1 MRKAYQRRLPSDT
14 SKDYYFIH
22 RNTGVTQ
29 PVIVEYGF
37 LDSTDDDVEQLK
49 NNWQKYAD
57 AVVDAVAEY
66 IGVTVPNKESY
77 YTVKSG
83 DSLWS
88 IAKKYDTTVSLLT
101 DINMLTNSVIF
112 PGQVLLIPKGTS
124 YEEVYFENYVVKPGD
139 TIEVIANKLGVDPI
153 QLGLYNDFAIIELVQ
168 GQTLKI
174 PRDNAYTV
182 KPDDTVDSILKTTK
196 KTADQLLRA
205 NANTW
210 LKTGSKIYL

>member
-66 IGVTVPNKESY
+66 IGITVSNKEGY

-83 DSLWS
+83 DT
-88 IAKKYDTTVSLLT
+88 IFMGNNEYNLL
-101 DINMLTNSVIF
+101 
-112 PGQVLLIPKGTS
+112 
-124 YEEVYFENYVVKPGD
+124 
-139 TIEVIANKLGVDPI
+139 
-153 QLGLYNDFAIIELVQ
+153 
-168 GQTLKI
+168 
-174 PRDNAYTV
+174 
-182 KPDDTVDSILKTTK
+182 
-196 KTADQLLRA
+196 
-205 NANTW
+205 
-210 LKTGSKIYL
+210 

>member
-1 MRKAYQRRLPSDT
+1 MMNSSELGQRI
-14 SKDYYFIH
+14 DYF
-22 RNTGVTQ
+22 
-29 PVIVEYGF
+29 E
-37 LDSTDDDVEQLK
+37 
-49 NNWQKYAD
+49 
-57 AVVDAVAEY
+57 
-66 IGVTVPNKESY
+66 
-77 YTVKSG
+77 YTVKKG
-83 DSLWS
+83 DSLYS

-182 KPDDTVDSILKTTK
+182 KADDTVDSILKTTK